1 MNYNL
6 KLLRKPVPFQPGT
19 LTLWSNEY
27 IRKNVL
33 EIHLDGNIDSGSRR
47 SIIIEKT
54 VEGTVRTPCVRNK
67 FVVYPL
73 LQLLVENYEKFE

>member
-27 IRKNVL
+27 IGKNV
-33 EIHLDGNIDSGSRR
+33 
-47 SIIIEKT
+47 
-54 VEGTVRTPCVRNK
+54 
-67 FVVYPL
+67 
-73 LQLLVENYEKFE
+73 